1 MLKDVDLQSLH
12 AWVDEAVDYVAYRL
26 RKDPA
31 HPLQAAVEMVSPSME
46 TVHGASDRHDVS
58 TWFEAV
64 HPDDLPRILEAHLR
78 ADQTDEVFDERYRVQ
93 IDGKVRWVHTTSR
106 PAFDAEGVVTHY
118 NGLIVDITRQVE
130 AEEAVREAQEALA
143 RTQRA
148 AAAGWLAM
156 GVVHDLNNVLQVV
169 QMACII
175 ARDEGDDTVRELMDE
190 VLGAV
195 GRGAAVGERLAGHFR
210 APSRPETFDLAA
222 AVRQT
227 CRLFGLSRPQ
237 VRVTYAGP
245 ETCNLQTVAVTV
257 ENALLNLLANAA
269 DAAGKDGSI
278 EVHLSQ
284 DDDVSIRVSDDGPG
298 IPTDQI
304 EEVFQ
309 ARFSTKGSTGL
320 GLASSREGLQSI
332 GGSLELVPTE
342 RGACFEVRLPERV
355 PASDGAEEAAAPET
369 GPMRVFVAESEH
381 GDLLRRMVALL
392 GHVVVPEQEAEVHLV
407 DDRPHQAPS
416 FPAVLLDGRA
426 GASHHH
432 GGFVGRLRKPFRID
446 ELERALQAARKEG
459 RSARSTNHQAG

>member
-1 MLKDVDLQSLH
+1 VLKDVDLQSLH

-31 HPLQAAVEMVSPSME
+31 HPLQATVEMVSASME

-64 HPDDLPRILEAHLR
+64 HPDDLPRVLEAHLR
-78 ADQTDEVFDERYRVQ
+78 SDQTDEVFDERYRVQ
-93 IDGKVRWVHTTSR
+93 VDGEVRWVHTVSR
-106 PAFDAEGVVTHY
+106 PAFDEHGAVTHY
-118 NGLIVDITRQVE
+118 NGLIVDISRQVE
-130 AEEAVREAQEALA
+130 AEEAVREAEEALA

-169 QMACII
+169 QMACTIT
-175 ARDEGDDTVRELMDE
+175 RDEGDDTVRDLMDE

-210 APSRPETFDLAA
+210 APSRPEDLDLSI

-227 CRLFGLSRPQ
+227 CRLFGRSRPQ
-237 VRVTYAGP
+237 VRVAYSGP
-245 ETCNLQTVAVTV
+245 DACPVHTVAVTV

-269 DAAGKDGSI
+269 DAAGPEGSI
-278 EVHLSQ
+278 VVHLSQ

-298 IPTDQI
+298 IPPDHTED
-304 EEVFQ
+304 VFQ

-320 GLASSREGLQSI
+320 GLASSRQGLEAV

-342 RGACFEVRLPERV
+342 EGACFEIRLPKRGPVSDVDDDVHGRAAGPVRV
-355 PASDGAEEAAAPET
+355 SVSG
-369 GPMRVFVAESEH
+369 SEH

-392 GHVVVPEQEAEVHLV
+392 GHVVVSEREAEVHLV
-407 DDRPHQAPS
+407 DDRPHQSPP

-426 GASHHH
+426 GASQHHP
-432 GGFVGRLRKPFRID
+432 GFVGRLRKPFRID
-446 ELERALQAARKEG
+446 DLERALLAARLEGQAAQP
-459 RSARSTNHQAG
+459 SSHQAG